1 MRGNDARAGM
11 HRAVRQSCGRR
22 QSGHGSD
29 FRVARYIGYGAVN
42 IINAFNPTHIVL
54 GDIISQAGQPLLNEV
69 KKVVRERTIPEV
81 GHDTKITLSNLPT
94 DATVSGA
101 AAVAITNFLEHPSMF
116 FDVA

>member
-1 MRGNDARAGM
+1 MLD
-11 HRAVRQSCGRR
+11 
-22 QSGHGSD
+22 
-29 FRVARYIGYGAVN
+29 
-42 IINAFNPTHIVL
+42 
-54 GDIISQAGQPLLNEV
+54 EV

>member
-1 MRGNDARAGM
+1 M

-29 FRVARYIGYGAVN
+29 FRGRSIYRIWRGQYH
-42 IINAFNPTHIVL
+42 NAFNPTHIVL
-54 GDIISQAGQPLLNEV
+54 GDIISQAGQPLLDEV